1 MAGGARRW
9 SGRQKGKPA
18 RQRNSSLLVS
28 ARQLQAHVR
37 QQPPLFAIV
46 KGTIASKNLV
56 VAYRAFLHIAAD
68 DMQLPFEHTAVVA
81 RLGFGSP
88 VVSFG
93 AVGDSGNL
101 AAAARVGPNLLGLL
115 NAIRPTCDH
124 SDAAVLDEVLGHGRV
139 VTLLPNGSRLSC
151 GRPPRQRNGWW
162 TKSGARQGTTQRLPL
177 ERKRPTASS
186 AC

>member
-1 MAGGARRW
+1 
-9 SGRQKGKPA
+9 
-18 RQRNSSLLVS
+18 
-28 ARQLQAHVR
+28 
-37 QQPPLFAIV
+37 
-46 KGTIASKNLV
+46 
-56 VAYRAFLHIAAD
+56 
-68 DMQLPFEHTAVVA
+68 MQLPFEHTAVVA

-151 GRPPRQRNGWW
+151 GRLARPRKGVQ
-162 TKSGARQGTTQRLPL
+162 AQ
-177 ERKRPTASS
+177 RKRLAGEVT
-186 AC
+186 

>member
-1 MAGGARRW
+1 MRASAQH
-9 SGRQKGKPA
+9 SA
-18 RQRNSSLLVS
+18 SLKAIT

-37 QQPPLFAIV
+37 QQPPLFAVV
-46 KGTIASKNLV
+46 KGTIASKKLV
-56 VAYRAFLHIAAD
+56 VTYRAFLYIAAD

-93 AVGDSGNL
+93 AVRDSGNL
-101 AAAARVGPNLLGLL
+101 AAAARVGPNPLGLL

-151 GRPPRQRNGWW
+151 GALKKDSFLNLRAP
-162 TKSGARQGTTQRLPL
+162 S
-177 ERKRPTASS
+177 ASS